1 MGMLGM
7 LRRIALQIFLDNAPG
22 MFRLRFQHKNFYA
35 VSSFGRLTQGKRIR
49 RDRSGRTN
57 PRTLE
62 QAANDHSLS
71 SRSGRVRYDDAL
83 SRVMFRHGN
92 FTASTIARFR
102 PKVHTKCGGIHR
114 PMMEDGRA
122 LGPTQEEIDEES
134 RRIRRLRILVH
145 LTIESIAGG
154 DLTPEEAAGMVAA
167 TRRVA
172 LEMFP
177 GKERAFDL
185 IYRPKF
191 QRVMNAVYRLQ

>member
-1 MGMLGM
+1 MGMVGRM
-7 LRRIALQIFLDNAPG
+7 RSIAFQIFLDEPAG
-22 MFRLRFQHKNFYA
+22 MLCLRFQHKNFYA
-35 VSSFGRLTQGKRIR
+35 VSPFGGFAQRKRVR
-49 RDRSGRTN
+49 RDRSGRMN
-57 PRTLE
+57 PCALK
-62 QAANDHSLS
+62 QSPDDHRL
-71 SRSGRVRYDDAL
+71 GGCPGCMGHYDAF
-83 SRVMFRHGN
+83 SCMMPGHGN
-92 FTASTIARFR
+92 FPVSTIARFW
-102 PKVHTKCGGIHR
+102 PEVHTEFGGVHR
-114 PMMEDGRA
+114 VMTEDGRA
-122 LGPTQEEIDEES
+122 FTPTQEEIDEES

-145 LTIESIAGG
+145 LTLESIAGG